1 MLNSF
6 LSLNRPLKRKR
17 CKMSTADA
25 APGALE
31 KEDTDKNIIRRMYD
45 WVIGWAD
52 SPYGLWALFFIAF
65 IESSVFLIPPDVLL
79 LALAFGAPKKSFKFA
94 LVCAVG
100 SVLGAVGGYFIGQF
114 FYESVGLWV
123 VETYGL
129 SEKIKVV
136 EKLYN
141 DNAFMALLAAGFT
154 PIPFKVFTIASGMM
168 KVPLTTLVVAS
179 AISRTG
185 RFVLVAAFVFFLGE
199 KARVYIEKYF
209 ELLTI
214 VFTVALIGGFVL
226 LKYIL

>member
-1 MLNSF
+1 M
-6 LSLNRPLKRKR
+6 SLD
-17 CKMSTADA
+17 DA
-25 APGALE
+25 AQGAAEE
-31 KEDTDKNIIRRMYD
+31 KGASKNVIRRMYD

-52 SPYGLWALFFIAF
+52 APYGLWALFFIAF

-94 LVCAVG
+94 IVCAVG

-114 FYESVGLWV
+114 FYDSIGIWV

-129 SEKIKVV
+129 SAKMKVV

-168 KVPLTTLVVAS
+168 KIPLSTLVLAS

-185 RFVLVAAFVFFLGE
+185 RFILVAAFVFFLGE

-214 VFTVALIGGFVL
+214 AFTIALIGGFVL
-226 LKYIL
+226 LKYVF

>member
-1 MLNSF
+1 M
-6 LSLNRPLKRKR
+6 SLD
-17 CKMSTADA
+17 DA
-25 APGALE
+25 AQGAAEE
-31 KEDTDKNIIRRMYD
+31 KGASKNVIRRMYD

-65 IESSVFLIPPDVLL
+65 IESPVFLIPPDVLL

-94 LVCAVG
+94 IVCAVG

-114 FYESVGLWV
+114 FYDSIGIWV

-129 SEKIKVV
+129 SAKMKVV

-168 KVPLTTLVVAS
+168 KIPLSTLVLAS

-185 RFVLVAAFVFFLGE
+185 RFMLVAAFVFFLGE

-214 VFTVALIGGFVL
+214 VFTIALIGGFVL
-226 LKYIL
+226 LKYVF

>member
-1 MLNSF
+1 M
-6 LSLNRPLKRKR
+6 SLD
-17 CKMSTADA
+17 DA
-25 APGALE
+25 AQGAAEE
-31 KEDTDKNIIRRMYD
+31 KGASKNVIRRMYD

-94 LVCAVG
+94 IVCAVG

-114 FYESVGLWV
+114 FYDSIGIWV

-129 SEKIKVV
+129 SAKMKVV

-168 KVPLTTLVVAS
+168 KIPLSTLVLAS

-185 RFVLVAAFVFFLGE
+185 RFILVAAFVFFLGE

-214 VFTVALIGGFVL
+214 AFTIALIGGFVL
-226 LKYIL
+226 LKYVF

>member
-1 MLNSF
+1 M
-6 LSLNRPLKRKR
+6 SLD
-17 CKMSTADA
+17 DA
-25 APGALE
+25 AQGAAEE
-31 KEDTDKNIIRRMYD
+31 KGASKNVIRRMYD

-94 LVCAVG
+94 IVCAVG

-114 FYESVGLWV
+114 FYDSIGIWV

-129 SEKIKVV
+129 SAKMKVV

-154 PIPFKVFTIASGMM
+154 PIPFKVFTLASGMM
-168 KVPLTTLVVAS
+168 KIPLSTLVLAS

-185 RFVLVAAFVFFLGE
+185 RFILVAAFVFFLGE

-214 VFTVALIGGFVL
+214 AFTIALIGGFVL
-226 LKYIL
+226 LKYVF

>member
-1 MLNSF
+1 M
-6 LSLNRPLKRKR
+6 SLD
-17 CKMSTADA
+17 DA
-25 APGALE
+25 AQGAAEE
-31 KEDTDKNIIRRMYD
+31 KGASKNVIRRMYD

-94 LVCAVG
+94 IVCAVG

-114 FYESVGLWV
+114 FYDSIGIWV

-129 SEKIKVV
+129 SAKMKVV

-168 KVPLTTLVVAS
+168 KIPLSTLVLAS

-185 RFVLVAAFVFFLGE
+185 RFILVAAFVFFLGE

-214 VFTVALIGGFVL
+214 VFTIALIGGFVL
-226 LKYIL
+226 LKYVF